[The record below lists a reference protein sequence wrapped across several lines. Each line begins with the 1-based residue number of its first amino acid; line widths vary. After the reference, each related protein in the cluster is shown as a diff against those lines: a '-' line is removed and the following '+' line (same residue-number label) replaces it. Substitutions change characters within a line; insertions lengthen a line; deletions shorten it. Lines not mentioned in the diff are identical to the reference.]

1 VKLRLSELA
10 QQQIEEINAWWQEH
24 REAAPLLFRQE
35 LGEAIL
41 QIEANPDLGT
51 PYLKAA
57 KLYRWVLLPKTRYL
71 LYYEFDKE
79 AGLLAV
85 TTLWNARR
93 GSGPK
98 L

>member
-1 VKLRLSELA
+1 MKLRLSELA
-10 QQQIEEINAWWQEH
+10 QQQIEEIDAWWGEH
-24 REAAPLLFRQE
+24 RQAAPLLFREE
-35 LGEAIL
+35 LREAVLLIDS
-41 QIEANPDLGT
+41 NPEIGT
-51 PYLKAA
+51 PYLGAA
-57 KLYRWVLLPKTRYL
+57 RLYRWVLLPRTRYL
-71 LYYEFDKE
+71 LYYEYEKG

>member
-10 QQQIEEINAWWQEH
+10 QQQIEEIGAWWNEH

-35 LGEAIL
+35 LREAIL
-41 QIEANPDLGT
+41 QIEANPELGT

-57 KLYRWVLLPKTRYL
+57 KPYRWVLLPKTRYL